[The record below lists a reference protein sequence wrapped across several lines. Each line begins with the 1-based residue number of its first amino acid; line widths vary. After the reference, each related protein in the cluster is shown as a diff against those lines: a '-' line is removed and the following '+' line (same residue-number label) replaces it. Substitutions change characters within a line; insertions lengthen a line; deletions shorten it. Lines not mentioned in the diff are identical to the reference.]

1 MNIIEAAEFLIQ
13 GKKIF
18 SERPNFPVHLNPLG
32 LVVFD
37 DGEAPPVHIQDLLSN
52 KWSVVDE

>member
-13 GKKIF
+13 EKKIF
-18 SERPNFPVHLNPLG
+18 SERPDFPVHLNPLG

-37 DGEAPPVHIQDLLSN
+37 CGEAPPLHIQDLLSN
-52 KWSVVDE
+52 NWSVVDE